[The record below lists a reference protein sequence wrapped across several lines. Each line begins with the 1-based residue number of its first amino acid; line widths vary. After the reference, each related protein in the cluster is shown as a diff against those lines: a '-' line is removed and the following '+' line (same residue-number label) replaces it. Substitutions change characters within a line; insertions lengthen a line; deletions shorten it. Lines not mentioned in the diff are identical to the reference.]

1 MCSSTDRSHLSLNDK
16 NQARQVKRLA
26 LSKVAGSIFSQST
39 TSTTWPQKTTICTP
53 LLPRAG
59 TSYQSRPQKL
69 YPWPMPIVLA
79 SCSHAIKNSI
89 SVDTSANLLYAL
101 APPWPP
107 PPELLQLLLEGAGAV
122 RQPVAA
128 RMIEPGHLR
137 GLVPRGAPPA
147 DGGGSS
153 EFDSGNPVGPRR
165 HGTCWEVR
173 CTCWS
178 LLGNWTVNAVASQSL
193 LKLHRVSSTA
203 PTHLNKKLSLSL
215 ASQAFKCPPGP
226 GRFGC
231 ILQAEK
237 WKHENI
243 NKPNT
248 SLLHHKAMTT

>member
-1 MCSSTDRSHLSLNDK
+1 MQVLPTNLGPKNYTHGPCQLFLHL
-16 NQARQVKRLA
+16 VPTP
-26 LSKVAGSIFSQST
+26 SKTPSQ
-39 TSTTWPQKTTICTP
+39 WTP
-53 LLPRAG
+53 PPTYSMPLPPLG
-59 TSYQSRPQKL
+59 
-69 YPWPMPIVLA
+69 
-79 SCSHAIKNSI
+79 
-89 SVDTSANLLYAL
+89 
-101 APPWPP
+101 PP

-237 WKHENI
+237 WKHKNI